1 MELNRLT
8 NAGSVIVLQ
17 LEALW
22 TAAFVAN
29 HQVSTVVTAV
39 TIPSLALVN
48 TCKNKLL
55 GQYSCDWNDYTTSC
69 IHQYLQEQITES
81 VQLWLQWP
89 LHVLH
94 LSIPASTN
102 YWVRTVVT
110 EMTIACLI
118 LYLSIPAR
126 TQLNHQVSAVVT
138 AVTNPLW
145 ITPLST
151 YTPFLIIPLSTYTPF
166 LTIPLSTYTS
176 FQTIPF
182 STNTFPDHTLLN

>member
-55 GQYSCDWNDYTTSC
+55 GQYSCD
-69 IHQYLQEQITES
+69 
-81 VQLWLQWP
+81 
-89 LHVLH
+89 
-94 LSIPASTN
+94 
-102 YWVRTVVT
+102 
-110 EMTIACLI
+110 
-118 LYLSIPAR
+118 
-126 TQLNHQVSAVVT
+126 
-138 AVTNPLW
+138 
-145 ITPLST
+145 
-151 YTPFLIIPLSTYTPF
+151 
-166 LTIPLSTYTS
+166 
-176 FQTIPF
+176 
-182 STNTFPDHTLLN
+182 